1 MMSRNRKWKQKM
13 AASLAAGMSVVL
25 SAVPVCAAGS
35 ENAGNNAVCKEE
47 TVYVNADAAGK
58 QKSVTVSEQ
67 LKGIQST
74 GTVADESILD
84 GIKNIKGDENVSQNG
99 NRLTW
104 QAKGEDIFYQ
114 GTTEQE
120 LPVSMKTVYIL
131 DGKEISPE
139 ELDGK
144 NGHLEIRITYENHA
158 KRTVSVKGGEETV
171 FSPIV
176 LVTGLILPNKT
187 CSDVRIDNGKVIND
201 GDKNI
206 ILGAAMPGLKES
218 LGMKEGDAAAEI
230 LTIPDTLTISADVED
245 FSMPSTYTVGLT
257 DVLDE
262 IDPDSFDS
270 LDELSDSL
278 AKMEDA
284 ALELVQG
291 SKELSKGADTL
302 GSRYAEFDQG
312 IDTMQSG
319 IDALDAGAASL
330 AAGIAEYTSGT
341 DTLNAGIQTYF
352 GENGEL
358 SATITEYKN
367 GVNTLLAGIEEYTEG
382 ADTLA
387 DGVNTYVAGEEK
399 LAEGAKQLSALSE
412 GLTRIQEAA
421 RILSESTDGT
431 GSAEEDLL
439 VAAGEL
445 ADGTETLS
453 QALKSE
459 TVQKLLE
466 QVDEMTKTGQELT
479 SAAGELGKDIEKEI
493 AGPASEITA
502 SLQTLAG
509 LLNEV
514 NEKADLLEK
523 GCSEQV
529 AKINRTVEEN
539 NRKIQMAKKAAAE
552 GEEQIAAA
560 QAGLNQQIQALRA
573 AGQEEA
579 AAQIETAVQSLEN
592 ARTSAQNLQNLSGLD
607 TVEMPDFSGI
617 DTEELSRNASSLE
630 SEIRT
635 VVTSSGRLSSRMTGL
650 QDGLKEMEEKK
661 DALPQTSMQEI
672 SRQVEILNR
681 GMQGLYQ
688 AAGTLSGGLSELG
701 KASDALQNGAAGIQ
715 NLQQGFESLG
725 QYNEA
730 LKSGAGKLK
739 DSSPSVRKGAQT
751 LLGGTTQL
759 SNGLDTLGSRLSSGS
774 AALSQNSQALKEGA
788 ATLKSG
794 TQKLVSGGASLK
806 TASGQVQS
814 GIDTL
819 STGAKTLADGMKQ
832 FEEEGIS
839 KLQEVTDTEFKDIAD
854 RFKALTGEE
863 CRYDTFAGKPEEM
876 EGTVKFVIETEA
888 VPAR

>member
-47 TVYVNADAAGK
+47 TVYVNTDAAGK

-67 LKGIQST
+67 LKGIRST
-74 GTVADESILD
+74 GIVADESILD

-206 ILGAAMPGLKES
+206 ILGVAMPGLKES
-218 LGMKEGDAAAEI
+218 LGMKEGEAAEI

-291 SKELSKGADTL
+291 SKELSQGADTL

-319 IDALDAGAASL
+319 IDVLDAGAASL

-412 GLTRIQEAA
+412 GLTRIQEAV

-715 NLQQGFESLG
+715 NLQKGFESLG

-839 KLQEVTDTEFKDIAD
+839 KLQEVTDTEFQDIAD

>member
-1 MMSRNRKWKQKM
+1 
-13 AASLAAGMSVVL
+13 
-25 SAVPVCAAGS
+25 
-35 ENAGNNAVCKEE
+35 
-47 TVYVNADAAGK
+47 
-58 QKSVTVSEQ
+58 
-67 LKGIQST
+67 
-74 GTVADESILD
+74 
-84 GIKNIKGDENVSQNG
+84 
-99 NRLTW
+99 
-104 QAKGEDIFYQ
+104 
-114 GTTEQE
+114 
-120 LPVSMKTVYIL
+120 
-131 DGKEISPE
+131 
-139 ELDGK
+139 
-144 NGHLEIRITYENHA
+144 
-158 KRTVSVKGGEETV
+158 
-171 FSPIV
+171 
-176 LVTGLILPNKT
+176 
-187 CSDVRIDNGKVIND
+187 
-201 GDKNI
+201 
-206 ILGAAMPGLKES
+206 
-218 LGMKEGDAAAEI
+218 
-230 LTIPDTLTISADVED
+230 
-245 FSMPSTYTVGLT
+245 
-257 DVLDE
+257 
-262 IDPDSFDS
+262 
-270 LDELSDSL
+270 
-278 AKMEDA
+278 
-284 ALELVQG
+284 
-291 SKELSKGADTL
+291 
-302 GSRYAEFDQG
+302 
-312 IDTMQSG
+312 
-319 IDALDAGAASL
+319 
-330 AAGIAEYTSGT
+330 
-341 DTLNAGIQTYF
+341 
-352 GENGEL
+352 
-358 SATITEYKN
+358 
-367 GVNTLLAGIEEYTEG
+367 
-382 ADTLA
+382 
-387 DGVNTYVAGEEK
+387 
-399 LAEGAKQLSALSE
+399 
-412 GLTRIQEAA
+412 
-421 RILSESTDGT
+421 
-431 GSAEEDLL
+431 
-439 VAAGEL
+439 
-445 ADGTETLS
+445 
-453 QALKSE
+453 
-459 TVQKLLE
+459 
-466 QVDEMTKTGQELT
+466 MTKTGQELT

-579 AAQIETAVQSLEN
+579 AAQIEKAVQSLEN
-592 ARTSAQNLQNLSGLD
+592 ARASAQNLQNLSGLD

-739 DSSPSVRKGAQT
+739 DSSPSVLKGAQT

-832 FEEEGIS
+832 FEEGGIS

>member
-218 LGMKEGDAAAEI
+218 LGMKEGEAAEI

-291 SKELSKGADTL
+291 SKELSQGADTL

-319 IDALDAGAASL
+319 IDVLDAGAASL

-412 GLTRIQEAA
+412 GLTRIQEAV
-421 RILSESTDGT
+421 RILSESADGT

-514 NEKADLLEK
+514 NEKAGLLEK

-552 GEEQIAAA
+552 GEEQIATA

-592 ARTSAQNLQNLSGLD
+592 ARASAQNLQNLSGLD

-739 DSSPSVRKGAQT
+739 DSSPSVRKGTQT

-819 STGAKTLADGMKQ
+819 STGAKTLANGMKQ

-863 CRYDTFAGKPEEM
+863 CRYDTFAGKLEEM